1 MKKYDQGLKGMNQQ
15 IPPLGPVLEFLRL
28 LWAVVHAL
36 HQKSKGM
43 HTSLGI
49 TGPQRL
55 VIRIVGRFPGITAG
69 QLAEILQLHPGTL
82 SGILNRLEN
91 RRLISRRS
99 DPRDGRRALIG
110 LTPQGRLFDVHA
122 KQTIELAVQESLA
135 ELPREQVTATRQVL
149 ERVVAKIMAGDS
161 P

>member
-1 MKKYDQGLKGMNQQ
+1 
-15 IPPLGPVLEFLRL
+15 
-28 LWAVVHAL
+28 
-36 HQKSKGM
+36 
-43 HTSLGI
+43 
-49 TGPQRL
+49 
-55 VIRIVGRFPGITAG
+55 
-69 QLAEILQLHPGTL
+69 
-82 SGILNRLEN
+82 LNRLEN

>member
-1 MKKYDQGLKGMNQQ
+1 MKKHDQGLNRMNKQ
-15 IPPLGPVLEFLRL
+15 IPPMGPVLEFLRL
-28 LWAVVHAL
+28 LWAMVHAL
-36 HQKSKGM
+36 HQKSKRM

-55 VIRIVGRFPGITAG
+55 AIRIVGRFPGITAG
-69 QLAEILQLHPGTL
+69 KLAEILQLHPGTL

-110 LTPQGRLFDVHA
+110 LTNLGRFFDVSA
-122 KQTIELAVQESLA
+122 KQTIELAVQGALA
-135 ELPREQVTATRQVL
+135 ELSREQVTATQQVL
-149 ERVVAKIMAGDS
+149 EHVVAKIIDG
-161 P
+161 